1 MTPEIVVLGYGPVGR
16 ATTAWLAAQGVPV
29 RVAQR
34 SRPAV
39 LPRGAVFQSCD
50 VLDRASVVA
59 AVAGARQIVVAIGFP
74 YVGEVWRQSWPL
86 AMQNLLS
93 AAAAAN
99 ARMVFV
105 DNLYMYGPQNEP
117 LREDMPLTDVGVKP
131 AVRAAI
137 TRLWM
142 TASAAGQVRVA
153 ALRAPDFY
161 GPGVGLSHLGDLAF
175 GALARGKR
183 AMLIAP
189 PDTPH
194 DFAYVPDI
202 ARAVATLLDAPD
214 DAFGQ
219 AWHMPSA
226 PIRTPRQILDL
237 GARALGTSARISSL
251 PQWLL
256 PAIGTVSPMLREMTE
271 MRFLWDRPYR
281 VDAQKFKDRFW
292 SDVTPFEIGAAATA
306 RSFRERAAALAA

>member
-1 MTPEIVVLGYGPVGR
+1 MTPEIVVLGCGPVGR
-16 ATTAWLAAQGVPV
+16 ATTALLTAKGVAV

-34 SRPAV
+34 SRPAD
-39 LPRGAVFQSCD
+39 LPRGAAFQSCD
-50 VLDRASVVA
+50 VLDPASVVG

-74 YVGEVWRQSWPL
+74 YVGEVWRKSWPL
-86 AMQNLLS
+86 AMHNLLA

-105 DNLYMYGPQNEP
+105 DNLYMYGPQHEP

-142 TASAAGQVRVA
+142 TASAAGQVRIA

-175 GALARGKR
+175 GAIAKGKR

-226 PIRTPRQILDL
+226 PTRTPRQILDL
-237 GARALGTSARISSL
+237 GARALGTTARISSL

-256 PAIGTVSPMLREMTE
+256 PAIGTVSPMLREMSE
-271 MRFLWDRPYR
+271 MRFLWDRPYH
-281 VDAQKFKDRFW
+281 VDARKFTKRFW

-306 RSFRERAAALAA
+306 LSFRDQATALAA

>member
-16 ATTAWLAAQGVPV
+16 ATTALLTARGVAV

-34 SRPAV
+34 SRPID
-39 LPRGAVFQSCD
+39 LPRGAVFQACD
-50 VLDRASVVA
+50 VLDRASVVG

-74 YVGEVWRQSWPL
+74 YVGEVWREAWPL
-86 AMQNLLS
+86 AMQKLL
-93 AAAAAN
+93 AAAAASG

-105 DNLYMYGPQNEP
+105 DNLYMYGPQHEP
-117 LREDMPLTDVGVKP
+117 LREDMPLTEFGVKP
-131 AVRAAI
+131 AVRAQI

-142 TASAAGQVRVA
+142 AASAAGRVRVA

-161 GPGVGLSHLGDLAF
+161 GPGVGLSHLGDLGF
-175 GALARGKR
+175 GAIAKGKR
-183 AMLIAP
+183 AVLIAP

-202 ARAVATLLDAPD
+202 ARAVTTLLDAPD

-226 PIRTPRQILDL
+226 PIRTPRQILEL
-237 GARALGTSARISSL
+237 GARALGTTARISSL
-251 PQWLL
+251 PQWIL
-256 PAIGTVSPMLREMTE
+256 PAIGTVSPMMREMSE

-281 VDAQKFKDRFW
+281 VDARKFTSRFW

-306 RSFRERAAALAA
+306 LSFRQRQAALAA

>member
-16 ATTAWLAAQGVPV
+16 ATTELLAAKGVAV

-34 SRPAV
+34 SHPSDLAH
-39 LPRGAVFQSCD
+39 GAVFQASD
-50 VLDRASVVA
+50 VLDRASVA
-59 AVAGARQIVVAIGFP
+59 GAVAGAKQIVVAIGFP
-74 YVGEVWRQSWPL
+74 YIAEVWRTSWPA
-86 AMQNLLS
+86 AMQNLL
-93 AAAAAN
+93 AAAAATH

-105 DNLYMYGPQNEP
+105 DNLYMYGAQHAA

-131 AVRAAI
+131 AVRAEI
-137 TRLWM
+137 TRLW
-142 TASAAGQVRVA
+142 TKASAAGQVRVA

-175 GALARGKR
+175 GAIAKGKR

-202 ARAVATLLDAPD
+202 ARAVASLLDAPD

-226 PIRTPRQILDL
+226 PIRTPRQILEL
-237 GARALGTSARISSL
+237 GARALGTTARISSL

-256 PAIGTVSPMLREMTE
+256 PVVGAVSPMLREMTE
-271 MRFLWDRPYR
+271 MRFLWDRPYH
-281 VDAQKFKDRFW
+281 VDARKFTNRFW

-306 RSFRERAAALAA
+306 LSFRDQTSTLAA